1 MPTIDDSQTIEYYQ
15 LQQGRDTIRFT
26 DYKCPNCAVRSKRKI
41 NRMESFTPMKVAMNV
56 FDNPSKENKQLQQQI
71 DRYVSKL
78 RF

>member
-1 MPTIDDSQTIEYYQ
+1 
-15 LQQGRDTIRFT
+15 
-26 DYKCPNCAVRSKRKI
+26 
-41 NRMESFTPMKVAMNV
+41 MESFTPMKVAMNV